1 MHPWDHDPAYAD
13 FKVLAQKL
21 EAALTASNA
30 FLIKL
35 ANLNPEGVLPA
46 FSLAQAHM
54 LGFDAHAMQR
64 LQEALEEK
72 RVVTLSQGNIFMT
85 CILSAAVTL
94 SQFKQQPQ
102 QTQGGLLARSIN
114 KLRQHSTN
122 SLSLG
127 AFAWA
132 SFYAVMGKGLLFK
145 ANALRHKQPVI
156 RAR

>member
-1 MHPWDHDPAYAD
+1 MPSWDHDPAFAD

-30 FLIKL
+30 LLIKL
-35 ANLNPEGVLPA
+35 ANLSPEAVLPA
-46 FSLAQAHM
+46 FSLAQAQM
-54 LGFDAHAMQR
+54 LGFDVHAMQR

-72 RVVTLSQGNIFMT
+72 RVVTLSRGNIFMT

-94 SQFKQQPQ
+94 SEFKNQPL
-102 QTQGGLLARSIN
+102 QTQGGLLARSLN
-114 KLRQHSTN
+114 KIRQHSTN
-122 SLSLG
+122 SISLG

-145 ANALRHKQPVI
+145 AKALRHQQPVI